1 MATLSAHADASTYG
15 VYADMTDGKPF
26 YIGKGNE
33 ARFRNTTPRNPVH
46 ADRLRE
52 LGGGHQRVWISKPSL
67 DETTALRREAEII
80 EKYGDTL
87 TNQRRGDVK
96 YRELS
101 FTDRVKHRYKV
112 HVQPKLNKAVRFAP
126 KAVKGGSKVVPVAG
140 VVTFVG
146 FEAYGYT
153 NWKAEN
159 QDTELIGYI
168 DHRIGE
174 VQQDAV
180 AVWDFTFDVG
190 IRTVDAA
197 YDAGAWTGD
206 VAVDLSV
213 AAKDKTVVAAGWTA
227 ETFNTFAGWTADT
240 ATETTSSAGSL
251 VTGLRDFWGI

>member
-26 YIGKGNE
+26 YVGKGNE
-33 ARFRNTTPRNPVH
+33 ARFRNTRPRNPVH
-46 ADRLRE
+46 DARLRE
-52 LGGGHQRVWISKPSL
+52 LGGGHQRIWMSKPIL

-87 TNQRRGDVK
+87 TNKRRGDVK

-126 KAVKGGSKVVPVAG
+126 KAVKVGSKVVPVAG

-146 FEAYGYT
+146 FEAYEYT
-153 NWKAEN
+153 NWSAEN
-159 QDTELIGYI
+159 QDTKLIGYI

-180 AVWDFTFDVG
+180 AVWDFTFDVAIWTG
-190 IRTVDAA
+190 DAA

-213 AAKDKTVVAAGWTA
+213 AAKDKAVVAAGWTA
-227 ETFNTFAGWTADT
+227 ETFYTFAGWTADT
-240 ATETTSSAGSL
+240 ATETASSAGSL
-251 VTGLRDFWGI
+251 VTDLRDL